1 MSSNPEY
8 RLGRLP
14 FTLIGDNAI
23 APHVRAELE
32 VLRTTFPVPRAPL
45 EFVFVDRLPEVAGGI
60 RVSPVVA
67 GDGAYSVQFGGL
79 AHRVTADDRARTVHV
94 QAASRS
100 GLARLAPA
108 PYARFR
114 HWNYL
119 LHEEDLAKN
128 FVYNVFDYLTQIE
141 GLRLGQSY
149 VHASA
154 IARDGAAAVLAA
166 WGGVGKTSAM
176 LNLVRDHG
184 WSYLADDL
192 VAVDDAGTV
201 YRSPKRIQVY
211 AYNLEG
217 QAPLA
222 DALMHG
228 RTRLDRLAWTLHRAR
243 NGPKGVRRRVAPDAL
258 FPASRVAA
266 TGSIADV
273 LLLERCDVASLAI
286 EPMDVEVVADRCAV
300 TLLHELQPY
309 TEIAFALAAAGTP
322 AALPIPTELA
332 AASRAVL
339 QRAFSAARVR
349 CVRIPLRTSPGDL
362 THFLARALD
371 T

>member
-1 MSSNPEY
+1 MTARSTF

-14 FTLIGDNAI
+14 FALSGSNSI
-23 APHVRAELE
+23 ARHVRAELE
-32 VLRTTFPVPRAPL
+32 VLRTEEQPRVPL
-45 EFVFVDRLPEVAGGI
+45 EFVFAPALPAVDAGV

-67 GDGAYSVQFGGL
+67 GRDAYAVHIGGL
-79 AHRVTADDRARTVHV
+79 AHRVAMDDRSRIVHV
-94 QAASRS
+94 RAAPRR
-100 GLARLAPA
+100 GLARFAPA
-108 PYARFR
+108 AYARFR

-141 GLRLGQSY
+141 SLRLGQSY

-217 QAPLA
+217 QPPLA
-222 DALMHG
+222 DALMRG
-228 RTRLDRLAWTLHRAR
+228 RSGLDRLAWTLHRAR
-243 NGPKGVRRRVAPDAL
+243 NGPKGVRRRVSAESL
-258 FPASRVAA
+258 FSPQQVAGSA
-266 TGSIADV
+266 TVADV
-273 LLLERCDVASLAI
+273 LLLERCDVPSLAI
-286 EPMDVEVVADRCAV
+286 EPMDSAVVAERCAV
-300 TLLHELQPY
+300 TLLHELQPF
-309 TEIAFALAAAGTP
+309 TEIALALAAAGLP
-322 AALPIPTELA
+322 QALPSPEELA
-332 AASRAVL
+332 ASSRAVL
-339 QRAFSAARVR
+339 LRAFSGARVR
-349 CVRIPLRTSPGDL
+349 SVRIPLAASPADL
-362 THFLARALD
+362 TGFLARALG
-371 T
+371 

>member
-1 MSSNPEY
+1 MTQHEHF

-14 FTLIGDNAI
+14 FALHGESSI
-23 APHVRAELE
+23 AAHVRAELD
-32 VLRTTFPVPRAPL
+32 VLRVAEAARTPL
-45 EFVFVDRLPEVAGGI
+45 EFVFTDTLPAVDGGV
-60 RVSPVVA
+60 RVSPVIA
-67 GDGAYSVQFGGL
+67 GPHAYAVHIGGL
-79 AHRVTADDRARTVHV
+79 AHRVAMDDRSRTVHV
-94 QAASRS
+94 RAAPRS
-100 GLARLAPA
+100 GLARLAPES
-108 PYARFR
+108 YARFR

-141 GLRLGQSY
+141 SLRLGQSY

-154 IARDGAAAVLAA
+154 IARGGAAAVLAA

-192 VAVDDAGTV
+192 VAVDDAGAV

-222 DALMHG
+222 AALMRG
-228 RTRLDRLAWTLHRAR
+228 RSRLDRLAWTLHRAR
-243 NGPKGVRRRVAPDAL
+243 NGPKGVRRRVSAESL
-258 FPASRVAA
+258 FSPRQVAA
-266 TGSIADV
+266 SAAIADV
-273 LLLERCDVASLAI
+273 LLLERCNVPALAI
-286 EPMDVEVVADRCAV
+286 EPMDVAIVAERCAV

-309 TEIAFALAAAGTP
+309 AEIAFALAAAGFPAALPSPEELATSARAVLLRAFSGARVRSVRIPLSTTP
-322 AALPIPTELA
+322 AALTP
-332 AASRAVL
+332 
-339 QRAFSAARVR
+339 
-349 CVRIPLRTSPGDL
+349 
-362 THFLARALD
+362 FLADALG
-371 T
+371 